1 MTEAYLVS
9 TICLNSS
16 YSKSFPCKSWFVT
29 FYIFKK
35 KIYVTD
41 SEFSFLSNSCPL
53 LSSIDLF
60 QVRFCLAQAYVA
72 YMASVRN

>member
-1 MTEAYLVS
+1 MTEACLVS

-41 SEFSFLSNSCPL
+41 SEFSTHSPALTFSTDK
-53 LSSIDLF
+53 I
-60 QVRFCLAQAYVA
+60 RF
-72 YMASVRN
+72 